1 MKILLAADGSP
12 FTKKA
17 LGWLLANHSF
27 DGTDDEL
34 VILNVQ
40 APMPPRVR
48 AVLPAETVKSYYEDE
63 ALKVLAPI
71 DKFMKRHTTKFSIH
85 SATGNPAE
93 EIIRLA
99 KKQKVHLIVMGT
111 HGRGMLGQAIMGSV
125 AQRVVADSPTPVLLI
140 K

>member
-17 LGWLLANHSF
+17 LAWLVANHSF

-40 APMPPRVR
+40 FPMPPRVR
-48 AVLPAETVKSYYEDE
+48 AVLPAETVKGYYLDE
-63 ALKVLAPI
+63 ATKVLAPI
-71 DKFMKRHTTKFSIH
+71 DRFMKRHTPH
-85 SATGNPAE
+85 YRVQWATGAPSE

-99 KKQKVHLIVMGT
+99 KKEKAHLIVMGT
-111 HGRGMLGQAIMGSV
+111 HGRGMLGQAVMGSV
-125 AQRVVADSPTPVLLI
+125 AQRVVADSTVPVMLV